1 MRLLIAALLLTAV
14 TPFVSGCA
22 YDEPRGD
29 RGYRDD
35 SRMERRDEGRRDDR
49 DDRRVGRRDDGN
61 DDSRERA
68 ERSDRRNDR

>member
-1 MRLLIAALLLTAV
+1 MKLLIAALLLTAV
-14 TPFVSGCA
+14 TPLFSSCA
-22 YDEPRGD
+22 YDGPRD

-49 DDRRVGRRDDGN
+49 DDRRVGRRDDRE

-68 ERSDRRNDR
+68 ERKDRRDDR